1 MRLIPKA
8 WTKARPKARW
18 MVIGCMLVFCAQ
30 AFSQTVAEP
39 SAMTV
44 LRSQVQ
50 AVAEAWNARLS
61 LPESSRIGLRV
72 SGAVA
77 KEFTENS
84 ILEVLQRR
92 GYKVALSSE
101 QVDWLLDVLVHEQD
115 VSYEELSDKRW
126 KRVVSVSMEAR
137 LSMRANQE
145 VRYLGKLD
153 VSAVDTVTQREEGW
167 WSSREGE
174 PGTFEKIVTPIV
186 VLAASAVMVYLFFTV
201 RN

>member
-1 MRLIPKA
+1 MHLISKV
-8 WTKARPKARW
+8 RSNARW
-18 MVIGCMLVFCAQ
+18 LVCGCIMVCFTR

-50 AVAEAWNARLS
+50 AVAEAWSARFS

-72 SGAVA
+72 TGAVA

-84 ILEVLQRR
+84 ILEVLQHR
-92 GYKVALSSE
+92 GYKVALSDE
-101 QVDWLLDVLVHEQD
+101 QVDWLLDVLVHEQG
-115 VSYEELSDKRW
+115 VSYEELSDKQW
-126 KRVVSVSMEAR
+126 KRTVSVSMEAR

-167 WSSREGE
+167 WSTGDGE

-186 VLAASAVMVYLFFTV
+186 VIAASAVVVYLFFTV

>member
-1 MRLIPKA
+1 
-8 WTKARPKARW
+8 
-18 MVIGCMLVFCAQ
+18 
-30 AFSQTVAEP
+30 
-39 SAMTV
+39 MTV

-50 AVAEAWNARLS
+50 AVAEAWSARFS
-61 LPESSRIGLRV
+61 LPESSQIGLRV
-72 SGAVA
+72 AGAVA

-84 ILEVLQRR
+84 ILEVLQHQ
-92 GYKVALSSE
+92 GYRVALSDE
-101 QVDWLLDVLVHEQD
+101 QVDWLLDVLVHEQG
-115 VSYEELSDKRW
+115 VSYEELSDKQW
-126 KRVVSVSMEAR
+126 KRTVSVSMEAR

-167 WSSREGE
+167 WSLGEGK

-186 VLAASAVMVYLFFTV
+186 VIAASAVVVYLFFTV